1 MGYLQDITSKIQG
14 GFYGDTLCPPARIYL
29 IFSIIMFLVMVFQ
42 NYGQIDIYCLGK
54 LRCEAP
60 NLSMIFIIKIL
71 YTIFWT
77 VIIQLLCNAKQPL
90 LAWALVIY
98 PLLLYVVLTLEL
110 FLQ

>member
-1 MGYLQDITSKIQG
+1 MGLVKDYYDKMKG
-14 GFYGDTLCPPARIYL
+14 GFYGSSLCNPARVYL
-29 IFSIIMFLVMVFQ
+29 VVSIIMFIVMVFQ

-60 NLSMIFIIKIL
+60 NLYMIFIIKIL

-98 PLLLYVVLTLEL
+98 PILLYVVLTLEL